1 MATNTGHANSNAEPG
16 IYRTPTGTASLMS
29 VTSAASIGRQSYED
43 SAPLH
48 EQQQQQQHHSQS
60 AAQVDLTE
68 IDGGLAMLL
77 DRSRQSLTSCKET
90 VLFLKSRAKVEEDY
104 GRNLQK
110 LAQHTLKSMDRPNP
124 GHQSTQQVSWQRLV
138 EAHETLASN
147 RMKFSITLSEMSD
160 FLSTYVKSK
169 EAIRRKLRDTE
180 QRYQKAIE
188 ESESLLEKA
197 RAKYEAQCG
206 EWERLLLKTG
216 KPDGAL
222 TSSVT
227 SASGATHSSS
237 SAIAKTK
244 NVGNAVSGIFGKH
257 KGSTQESLERMGQE
271 AGVKAKVANEAYKR
285 LLQQTN
291 SMRRDFYD

>member
-1 MATNTGHANSNAEPG
+1 MAANTGHANSNVEPG

-48 EQQQQQQHHSQS
+48 EQQQRQQHHSQS

-68 IDGGLAMLL
+68 IDVWRSGYAARQISTESDLL
-77 DRSRQSLTSCKET
+77 Q
-90 VLFLKSRAKVEEDY
+90 AKVEEDY

-222 TSSVT
+222 ASVAT

-271 AGVKAKVANEAYKR
+271 AG
-285 LLQQTN
+285 
-291 SMRRDFYD
+291 